1 MPYIKAMHRIRFRPG
16 IRPRFR
22 WEFTTL
28 PLTPKLD
35 LRGLLLRE
43 GRVGRK
49 GKGKER
55 RRESRGR
62 EGRKGKERMRGG
74 KEKGK
79 GRVASWLVGMDAPAS
94 VKLGERQEECLSRL
108 KKL

>member
-55 RRESRGR
+55 RRVG
-62 EGRKGKERMRGG
+62 EGKGG
-74 KEKGK
+74 KAKKG
-79 GRVASWLVGMDAPAS
+79 
-94 VKLGERQEECLSRL
+94 
-108 KKL
+108 